1 MLKSTVIDKDYFD
14 QVSDEIMIEK
24 MGEDGIPF
32 EVKMVIMVSMVEFSK
47 KMKDKLFGKMED
59 K

>member
-14 QVSDEIMIEK
+14 QVRDEIMTEK
-24 MGEDGIPF
+24 MGEDGIAF
-32 EVKMVIMVSMVEFSK
+32 EVKMVVMIAMVEFSQ
-47 KMKDKLFGKMED
+47 KMKNKLFGKMED

>member
-14 QVSDEIMIEK
+14 QVSEEIVTEK
-24 MGEDGIPF
+24 MGEDRITF
-32 EVKMVIMVSMVEFSK
+32 EVKMVIMIAMAEFSK